1 MTPVYGIVI
10 VHRHLFNTTS
20 DISTFQRCSKPA
32 TRIKHFFNQ
41 LKLNF
46 TLKAEKHDNYVI
58 MNCMSENLID
68 FMLGALG
75 GLGLWVFK
83 TSFNDNVCVSLFVFA
98 RGHQRI

>member
-1 MTPVYGIVI
+1 
-10 VHRHLFNTTS
+10 
-20 DISTFQRCSKPA
+20 
-32 TRIKHFFNQ
+32 
-41 LKLNF
+41 
-46 TLKAEKHDNYVI
+46 